1 MTRDPIP
8 PLPPQILSTQS
19 LLAARDLLSPADFRL
34 RLRKTLLA
42 NPNLTLLQV
51 ARELKVT
58 RQCVGAIVGRLNRS
72 TGKPAI
78 KREQAKAKMAEL
90 RAMVAAGESAEH
102 AAKELGISLGQAMT
116 LGFRSKAVRA
126 VHGTQARSAA
136 GCGCWRCRRAAGIA
150 VPRGTKMDSRA
161 KAEVLD
167 LLAYVDPDS
176 GEGLS
181 QRRIGEMVGAGQ
193 AAISRIARAAE

>member
-8 PLPPQILSTQS
+8 PLPSQILSVHS

-34 RLRKTLLA
+34 RLRRTLLSD
-42 NPNLTLLQV
+42 PSLTLKQV
-51 ARELKVT
+51 AQALGVT
-58 RQCVGAIVGRLNRS
+58 RQCVGAIVGKLNRP

-78 KREQAKAKMAEL
+78 KREQARSKLAEL
-90 RAMVAAGESAEH
+90 RIRVAAGESAEH

-116 LGFRSKAVRA
+116 LGFRARDIKPA
-126 VHGTQARSAA
+126 HGGGRKD
-136 GCGCWRCRRAAGIA
+136 CFCWRCRRAAGIA
-150 VPRGTKMDSRA
+150 TPRGPRMRSEQVSTA
-161 KAEVLD
+161 LD

-193 AAISRIARAAE
+193 AAISRIARSAQ

>member
-8 PLPPQILSTQS
+8 PLPSQTLSVSS
-19 LLAARDLLSPADFRL
+19 LVTARDLLSPADFRL
-34 RLRKTLLA
+34 RLRRTLLS
-42 NPNLTLLQV
+42 NPSLTLKQV
-51 ARELKVT
+51 AQALGVT
-58 RQCVGAIVGRLNRS
+58 RQCVGAIVGKLNRP

-78 KREQAKAKMAEL
+78 KREQARSKLTEL
-90 RAMVAAGESAEH
+90 RTRVAAGESAEH

-116 LGFRSKAVRA
+116 LGFRAHGIKPAHGSGNRA
-126 VHGTQARSAA
+126 ACR
-136 GCGCWRCRRAAGIA
+136 CWRCRRAAGIA
-150 VPRGTKMDSRA
+150 VPRGPRLSDVH
-161 KAEVLD
+161 KAQVLD
-167 LLAYVDPDS
+167 LLAWRDPDS

>member
-8 PLPPQILSTQS
+8 PLPSQILSTHS
-19 LLAARDLLSPADFRL
+19 LLAARDLLTPADFRL

-42 NPNLTLLQV
+42 NPRLTLLQV

-58 RQCVGAIVGRLNRS
+58 RQCVGAIVGRLNRP
-72 TGKPAI
+72 TGKPAV

-90 RAMVAAGESAEH
+90 RTRVAAGESAEH
-102 AAKELGISLGQAMT
+102 AAKELGISLGQAMN
-116 LGFRSKAVRA
+116 LGFRARGIKPTHGSGNKAACR
-126 VHGTQARSAA
+126 
-136 GCGCWRCRRAAGIA
+136 CWRCRRAAGVA
-150 VPRGTKMDSRA
+150 LKRGPRMRPEQVQTA
-161 KAEVLD
+161 LD

-193 AAISRIARAAE
+193 AAISRIARSAQ